1 MQDDLT
7 KDDEIV
13 NVQLPLRDYRQLRE
27 LLDERQAMA
36 GMKKLVQKAFWLA
49 AGLLSILGVVEIL
62 KQLNWKL

>member
-13 NVQLPLRDYRQLRE
+13 TVQLPLRDYKQLRE
-27 LLDERQAMA
+27 MIDERQAMI
-36 GMKKLVQKAFWLA
+36 GMKKLLTKIFWLA

-62 KQLNWKL
+62 KQFSTWK